1 MTNKT
6 QEMYTYVINLFQ
18 KELKE
23 PANRLEKQRK
33 FFNGFS
39 KFFKAIAIIGGI
51 IAGVILAII
60 LITLGS
66 AYLGY
71 PIGLMYSKNTI
82 AFGLYG
88 GIILASS
95 SWCLHSIIETAY
107 CTKVKKNL
115 YSKIYQSLDKS
126 LVYYPGGIKLP
137 IQFYSWERLF
147 FQDPTSFE
155 VDITQLNR
163 ILPYYNYIR
172 TDDVIIGNYEGHSI
186 KIIEFSLIEKR
197 VTHDSKGRTQTDYYE
212 VFHGVLFKTTMAKNI
227 KVPIFI
233 NAKNKSSRIPSGFQ
247 KINLESNEFEKLFDI
262 YSIDQIESR
271 YFFNTKMMD
280 DFIKLRKTTKDEIS
294 GFIAGNN
301 VNLFIHSSK
310 DMFEPDINKPVNDP
324 NTYFDVIFQAKTIL
338 DIITKLN
345 LDSKTGL

>member
-39 KFFKAIAIIGGI
+39 KLFKAIAIISGI
-51 IAGVILAII
+51 ITGVILAII

-66 AYLGY
+66 SYLGD
-71 PIGLMYSKNTI
+71 PIGLICSKNTI

-88 GIILASS
+88 GIILTSS
-95 SWCLHSIIETAY
+95 CWCLHSIIETAF
-107 CTKVKKNL
+107 CTKVKKEL
-115 YSKIYQSLDKS
+115 YSLIYQSLDNN
-126 LVYYPGGIKLP
+126 LIYYPGGFKLP
-137 IQFYSWERLF
+137 TILTQFDNIF
-147 FQDPTSFE
+147 FKNNYGFD
-155 VDITQLNR
+155 VDVSELRQM
-163 ILPYYNYIR
+163 LPLYHYIR
-172 TDDVIIGNYEGHSI
+172 VDDVITGSYEGHSI
-186 KIIEFSLIEKR
+186 KIIEFSLIER
-197 VTHDSKGRTQTDYYE
+197 RRTRTSEGKTSTTYIK
-212 VFHGVLFKTTMAKNI
+212 VFQGVLLKTTMEKYINTQI
-227 KVPIFI
+227 CI
-233 NAKNKSSRIPSGFQ
+233 NAKNSSTTHPSRFQ
-247 KINLESNEFEKLFDI
+247 KVNLESNEFEKLFDV
-262 YSIDQIESR
+262 YSTDQIESR

-280 DFIKLRKTTKDEIS
+280 DFIKLRKITGNGIS
-294 GFIAGNN
+294 GFIDGNY
-301 VNLFIHSSK
+301 VKILLHTSK

-324 NTYFDVIFQAKTIL
+324 NTYFDVIYQAKTIL